1 MPEVNWIAIVIAAV
15 ASFALGG
22 LWYSPVLF
30 GKAWQREAGL
40 THEQVQSGNFVKIFG
55 LSLVLSLLAAWNFA
69 NFLGPRPS
77 LALGLGAGAS
87 AGLLWV
93 AGSFGIN
100 YLFERKSL
108 KLFLINGGYHTLQFA
123 IIGLVLALMPCKTCT
138 LPACAT

>member
-1 MPEVNWIAIVIAAV
+1 MPELNWLAVVIAAL
-15 ASFALGG
+15 ASFLLGG

-30 GKAWQREAGL
+30 GKAWQRETGL
-40 THEQVQSGNFVKIFG
+40 TDEQLKQGNMAKIFG
-55 LSLVLSLLAAWNFA
+55 LSFVLALLAAWNFG

-108 KLFLINGGYHTLQFA
+108 KLFLINGGYHTLQFT
-123 IIGLVLALMPCKTCT
+123 IIGLALALLPCANCAEMPC
-138 LPACAT
+138 PQ